1 MRRCTVEPRPR
12 ASGPFQIDTP
22 AGWRYSLFQQV
33 GLTQLWFAPNKSTD
47 DDAETTM
54 ANIQFICPSCRQS
67 IETSLDMLGQLM
79 DCPSCGQTVEVQKSP
94 AKPPSLPPPP
104 PRSPPKLK
112 LPMPSPPPKK
122 PARMK
127 EYKVLT
133 QKDKCFAGE
142 FSPEKLEPA
151 INSYAAQGW
160 LVVSVATISL
170 PAGPGGTR
178 EELIVVMGRDK

>member
-1 MRRCTVEPRPR
+1 
-12 ASGPFQIDTP
+12 
-22 AGWRYSLFQQV
+22 
-33 GLTQLWFAPNKSTD
+33 
-47 DDAETTM
+47 M
-54 ANIQFICPSCRQS
+54 ANIQFTCPSCRQS
-67 IETSLDMLGQLM
+67 IEAPFDMLGQLM
-79 DCPSCGQTVEVQKSP
+79 DCPACGQTVEVQKSP
-94 AKPPSLPPPP
+94 AKLPSLPPPP

-112 LPMPSPPPKK
+112 LPMPPPPPKK
-122 PARMK
+122 AARMK

-160 LVVSVATISL
+160 HVVSVATLHL
-170 PAGPGGTR
+170 PAGPGGAR

>member
-1 MRRCTVEPRPR
+1 M
-12 ASGPFQIDTP
+12 
-22 AGWRYSLFQQV
+22 
-33 GLTQLWFAPNKSTD
+33 
-47 DDAETTM
+47 
-54 ANIQFICPSCRQS
+54 
-67 IETSLDMLGQLM
+67 LDQLM
-79 DCPSCGQTVEVQKSP
+79 DCPSCGQTIEVQKSP
-94 AKPPSLPPPP
+94 AKLPLAPPALH
-104 PRSPPKLK
+104 RLPPKLK
-112 LPMPSPPPKK
+112 LPMPPPPPKK
-122 PARMK
+122 AARMK